1 MQIKNYF
8 PKTKNN
14 SYKFDVIIGPAVATD
29 VLIFTIKDNKLN
41 VLLIKIAS
49 GPYKNKWALPG
60 GLVQINE
67 TLDMTAKRVLQE
79 KAGIKGI
86 YLEQLYTFSDL
97 NRDIRGRVISVAYFA
112 LVDSDKFNLKTMEK
126 YYSDI
131 RWHSVNS
138 LPSLAFDH
146 RKIVKYGYNRLKGKL
161 EYTNIAYGL
170 LPYEF
175 TLPEMQ
181 KVYEIILDQK
191 LDKRNFRKKIKLLNI
206 IEPTGKVKHART
218 RPAKLYR
225 FKKRQLEFVK

>member
-1 MQIKNYF
+1 ME
-8 PKTKNN
+8 T
-14 SYKFDVIIGPAVATD
+14 IIGPAVATD
-29 VLIFTIKDNKLN
+29 VLIFAIRDNKLN

-60 GLVQINE
+60 GLVQIDE
-67 TLDMTAKRVLQE
+67 TLNMAAQRVLRE
-79 KAGIKGI
+79 KAGIRGV

-97 NRDIRGRVISVAYFA
+97 NRDVRGRVISVAYFA

-126 YYSDI
+126 YYLDI
-131 RWHSVNS
+131 DWHVVNN
-138 LPSLAFDH
+138 LPPLAFDH
-146 RKIVKYGYNRLKGKL
+146 REIIKYGHNRLKGKL

-170 LPYEF
+170 LPREF

-206 IEPTGKVKHART
+206 IEPTDKIKHVRT
-218 RPAKLYR
+218 RPAKLYH